1 MPKAF
6 SLCKDERLYLREAIS
21 ELFAKGSGFMV
32 FPYRIIYNVLPEDD
46 PQVARVAIMTIA
58 PKKKFKHAVDRNH
71 VKRLTRE
78 AYRINKLPL
87 IEAFE
92 NAGKK
97 LQVAFIYNHNQHIT
111 FQETEKHIC
120 KGIQMIM
127 KKGLKKAIANKDKT
141 VES

>member
-127 KKGLKKAIANKDKT
+127 KKGLKKAIANNDKT

>member
-21 ELFAKGSGFMV
+21 ELFAKGSSFTV
-32 FPYRIIYNVLPEDD
+32 YPYRIIYHALPEDD

-92 NAGKK
+92 RAHSK
-97 LQVAFIYNHNQHIT
+97 LQVAFIYSSNEHIS
-111 FQETEKHIC
+111 FQETEQRIK
-120 KGIQMIM
+120 KGIQLII
-127 KKGLKKAIANKDKT
+127 KKGLC
-141 VES
+141 

>member
-21 ELFAKGSGFMV
+21 ELFAKGSSFTV
-32 FPYRIIYNVLPEDD
+32 YPYRIIYHVLPEDD

-92 NAGKK
+92 QAHSK
-97 LQVAFIYNHNQHIT
+97 LQVAFLYSSNEHIS
-111 FQETEKHIC
+111 FQETEQRIK
-120 KGIQMIM
+120 KGIQLII
-127 KKGLKKAIANKDKT
+127 KKGLC
-141 VES
+141 

>member
-1 MPKAF
+1 MPKVF

-21 ELFAKGSGFMV
+21 ELFAKGSSFTV
-32 FPYRIIYNVLPEDD
+32 YPYRIIYHVLPEDD

-92 NAGKK
+92 KAGKK
-97 LQVAFIYNHNQHIT
+97 LQVAFVFSSNEHIS
-111 FQETEKHIC
+111 FDETERVIK
-120 KGIQMIM
+120 KGISLVM
-127 KKGLKKAIANKDKT
+127 KKGL
-141 VES
+141 